1 MTETADQGMPADV
14 LKAEHRIILRVTA
27 VLERL
32 IEQSESS
39 GSLDADA
46 MGKCVQ
52 FFQLFAD
59 AFHHAKEEDLLFP
72 TLEKCGIPRDQ
83 GPIGVMLEEH
93 KMARSLTQAMA
104 EGLAQYTA
112 GDGEGAS
119 VVRRAGK
126 QYIELLGQHIYK
138 EDNILY
144 PMGDRVMSDQDQS
157 TLCEQF
163 CEAGCRSFG
172 GKKAEELTR
181 MVDELEAAHPGS

>member
-1 MTETADQGMPADV
+1 MAETSDQGMPADV

-32 IEQSESS
+32 INKSESS
-39 GSLDADA
+39 GQFDADA
-46 MGKCVQ
+46 MGTCVQ

-93 KMARSLTQAMA
+93 KMARALTQAMA
-104 EGLAQYTA
+104 DGLKQHAA
-112 GDGEGAS
+112 GDSEGAN
-119 VVRRAGK
+119 VVCRAGK

-144 PMGDRVMSDQDQS
+144 PMGDRVMSDQDQA
-157 TLCEQF
+157 TLCDQF

-172 GKKAEELTR
+172 GKNAEELTR
-181 MVDELEAAHPGS
+181 MADELEAAHSGS